1 MDTIYCDY
9 NATHPV
15 LPEVK
20 EALTKSLSDYGNPS
34 SAHALGRRA
43 RDLMEE
49 TRETIANYLGVSHK
63 EIFFTSGGS
72 EANHLSLRGLAGSF
86 NRQGENRK
94 ILFTGIEH
102 SSLLGAVKQAS
113 IEGAE
118 IQKISV
124 DSNGIPDMD
133 QLFESMKSSKILT
146 LMSAN
151 NETGVQMPLEV
162 ISQECRKNGVVFH
175 SDCVQHFGKGP
186 LDLEGVDL
194 ATFSGH
200 KIGAAK
206 GIGFIYKSSLV
217 EMDPI
222 NPGGSQE
229 RELRPGT
236 ENIWGIC
243 SLKAAIDHLS
253 AESQLLKIEELRDYF
268 EQRVESEIGSVRFN
282 GQKTTRLGNT
292 SNITFFNCQ
301 GESLLFSLDLK
312 GFCVSLGSAC
322 ASGSVTP
329 SHVLVEM
336 GMSELEA
343 RSTIRFS
350 FGRYNTREEID
361 ALVDEIKGCCS
372 RLRK

>member
-1 MDTIYCDY
+1 
-9 NATHPV
+9 
-15 LPEVK
+15 
-20 EALTKSLSDYGNPS
+20 
-34 SAHALGRRA
+34 
-43 RDLMEE
+43 
-49 TRETIANYLGVSHK
+49 
-63 EIFFTSGGS
+63 
-72 EANHLSLRGLAGSF
+72 
-86 NRQGENRK
+86 
-94 ILFTGIEH
+94 
-102 SSLLGAVKQAS
+102 
-113 IEGAE
+113 
-118 IQKISV
+118 
-124 DSNGIPDMD
+124 
-133 QLFESMKSSKILT
+133 
-146 LMSAN
+146 
-151 NETGVQMPLEV
+151 
-162 ISQECRKNGVVFH
+162 
-175 SDCVQHFGKGP
+175 
-186 LDLEGVDL
+186 
-194 ATFSGH
+194 
-200 KIGAAK
+200 
-206 GIGFIYKSSLV
+206 
-217 EMDPI
+217 MDPI